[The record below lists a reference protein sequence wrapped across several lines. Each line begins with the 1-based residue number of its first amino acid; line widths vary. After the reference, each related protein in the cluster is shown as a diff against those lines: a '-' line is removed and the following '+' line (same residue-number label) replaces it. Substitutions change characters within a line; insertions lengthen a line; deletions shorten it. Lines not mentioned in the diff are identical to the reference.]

1 MRIQPDGIN
10 LLDTVIKVLSDE
22 VLPSLAAQQQYSVR
36 MAINAL
42 GIARRQLARG
52 DAGETQEQALLAEL
66 LGAGGSHAELSRLLA
81 QRIRD
86 RQANN
91 DPALQK
97 LLWQLTLQRVAESA
111 PRYRQQENLFAVDQR
126 LLQ

>member
-10 LLDTVIKVLSDE
+10 LLDTVIKVLRDE
-22 VLPSLAAQQQYSVR
+22 VLPALPAEQQYSVR
-36 MAINAL
+36 MAINAI
-42 GIARRQLARG
+42 GIARRQLVRG
-52 DAGETQEQALLAEL
+52 DAGEAQEQALLAEL
-66 LGAGGSHAELSRLLA
+66 LGADGSHAELSRLLA

-86 RQANN
+86 GRAKN

-111 PRYRQQENLFAVDQR
+111 PRYLQQEG
-126 LLQ
+126 LQGQIS

>member
-10 LLDTVIKVLSDE
+10 LLDTVINVLREE
-22 VLPSLAAQQQYSVR
+22 VLPSLAPEQQYSVR
-36 MAINAL
+36 MAINAI

-52 DAGETQEQALLAEL
+52 DAGEAQEQALLAEL
-66 LGAGGSHAELSRLLA
+66 LGTGGSHAELSWLLA

-86 RQANN
+86 GRAKDN
-91 DPALQK
+91 PALRK

-111 PRYRQQENLFAVDQR
+111 PRYLQQENLS
-126 LLQ
+126 LL